1 MELLVPIVD
10 LSIVVGNAPEERIA
24 GD

>member
-1 MELLVPIVD
+1 MGLLDPIVD
-10 LSIVVGNAPEERIA
+10 LPIVVEDAPEEAIA

>member
-1 MELLVPIVD
+1 MELIGPIVD
-10 LSIVVGNAPEERIA
+10 LPIVVGNAPEERIA